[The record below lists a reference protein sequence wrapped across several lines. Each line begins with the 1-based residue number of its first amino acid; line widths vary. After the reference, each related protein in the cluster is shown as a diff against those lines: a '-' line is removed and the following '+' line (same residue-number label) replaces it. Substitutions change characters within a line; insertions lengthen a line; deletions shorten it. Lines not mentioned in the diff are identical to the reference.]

1 MCTWAAK
8 PRVMKDPG
16 GTLMIRIRFAIGD
29 AFLRRTVAESAFRIA
44 AAQRTA
50 VGIQTLTFKQ

>member
-8 PRVMKDPG
+8 PGVMKDPG

-44 AAQRTA
+44 AAFGTA

>member
-1 MCTWAAK
+1 
-8 PRVMKDPG
+8 MKDPG
-16 GTLMIRIRFAIGD
+16 GTPMIRIRFAIRD
-29 AFLRRTVAESAFRIA
+29 TFLRRTDAESTFRIV

>member
-16 GTLMIRIRFAIGD
+16 GTPMIRIRFAIRD
-29 AFLRRTVAESAFRIA
+29 TFLRRTDAESTFRIV

-50 VGIQTLTFKQ
+50 VGIQALTFK